1 MYWVANIYEKITEL
15 ISYFIYNHNNFK
27 LGTKHRIILFFFF
40 CHVYADLLTF
50 SCNFAL
56 KPEEFI
62 ILLGKSKLFLEL
74 FSPRVYMWFMHAHV
88 CVFIGV
94 YPRAWRRQR
103 NMFVFC
109 SITLGLISLRQHLSQ
124 NLEFLVFWLWR
135 QQVSPRGYLFLPS
148 PSALATSI
156 RDHT

>member
-1 MYWVANIYEKITEL
+1 MYWVANIYGKITEL

-27 LGTKHRIILFFFF
+27 LGTKHRIIHFFAVFMLISW
-40 CHVYADLLTF
+40 LLVATF
-50 SCNFAL
+50 SL

-94 YPRAWRRQR
+94 YPCAWRRQR

-148 PSALATSI
+148 LSTLATSI